1 MFKKSKKQIERN
13 DNKRIKLGFSEKA
26 CIDCV
31 EIGYILCQ
39 EGCSKKE
46 AVEYFKSRVGFG
58 IRESKER
65 Q

>member
-1 MFKKSKKQIERN
+1 MFKKFKKQIERN
-13 DNKRIKLGFSEKA
+13 DKRIKLGLSEKA

-31 EIGYILCQ
+31 VIGYILCQ